1 MSRKLWLTLLLGFTT
16 NIAQAFDLEIALS
29 GESANLEVKTESERY
44 GFSGSDLSASIF
56 FNEDD
61 DFALSAGV
69 LVDGT
74 PAGDQPL
81 TFGLGGKIYYIN
93 LDDLNAD
100 STALALG
107 FGVTYHIPGSMPIAI
122 GGDAY
127 IAPDVTA
134 FGDGEEVMDV
144 RLKLEVGIL
153 PNASAFIGYRQFE
166 IDLKDGEDYELDEN
180 GHAGISFQF

>member
-1 MSRKLWLTLLLGFTT
+1 MSRKLWLTLLLCITS
-16 NIAQAFDLEIALS
+16 NIVQAFDLEIALS
-29 GESANLEVKTESERY
+29 GESANLEIQTESEVY
-44 GFSGSDLSASIF
+44 GFSGSDISAGLF

-61 DFALSAGV
+61 DFALTAGL

-81 TFGLGGKIYYIN
+81 TFGLGGKFYYID

-107 FGVTYHIPGSMPIAI
+107 FGVKYHIPASMPIAI

-127 IAPDVTA
+127 IAPDITT
-134 FGDGEEVMDV
+134 FGDGEGVTDL

-153 PNASAFIGYRQFE
+153 PNAAAFIGYRQFE
-166 IDLKDGEDYELDEN
+166 IDLKTRGDYELDEN
-180 GHAGISFQF
+180 GHVGISFQF